1 MAQIRIF
8 STFPLTLTAITALF
22 SVALMA
28 QSGDPLAAIQ
38 QKLRSQVKL
47 TRTTAD
53 RSDIVT
59 AGSVVELQT
68 DGLVMYGVSSP
79 LPPSNTYKNGKISQ
93 GWGGFGKDLLIT
105 MGSGGDATSE
115 DYPHRKFVAG
125 EKCWVTGISVQ
136 KDGIVLQLFSD
147 PYDDGRYYASLKI
160 VFPKGPVPAPD
171 AVLQIVGEVLTAQPT
186 EDQGAQTVQAA
197 APAPA
202 PVRMGAP
209 NRAAPNRAAPN
220 AMFQHPAPAGRPAE
234 LPAPVAVQEPLPVIA
249 PPPPADV
256 PPAAPRTIA
265 VGQTEDQVIALFGQP
280 VKLAKLGPTEI
291 YYYKDMK
298 VTFTNGKV
306 SNVE

>member
-1 MAQIRIF
+1 MAQVRTL
-8 STFPLTLTAITALF
+8 STFPLALTAITAMF
-22 SVALMA
+22 NVALMA

-79 LPPSNTYKNGKISQ
+79 MPPSNTYKNGKISQ
-93 GWGGFGKDLLIT
+93 GLGGFGKDLLIT
-105 MGSGGDATSE
+105 MGSGGGATSE

-160 VFPKGPVPAPD
+160 VFPKGPVPVPD
-171 AVLQIVGEVLTAQPT
+171 AALQIVGEVLTAQPT
-186 EDQGAQTVQAA
+186 EDQGGPAVQTA

-202 PVRMGAP
+202 PARMG
-209 NRAAPNRAAPN
+209 APNRAAPN
-220 AMFQHPAPAGRPAE
+220 AMFQHPVPAGRPAE